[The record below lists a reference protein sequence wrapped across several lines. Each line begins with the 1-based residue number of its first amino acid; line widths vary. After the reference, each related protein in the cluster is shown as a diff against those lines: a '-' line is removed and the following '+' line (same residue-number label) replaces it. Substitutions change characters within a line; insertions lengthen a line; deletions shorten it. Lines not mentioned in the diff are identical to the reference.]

1 MPSLIPGP
9 LPGPPPTPGSELPDA
24 DLPGADLPGADLPG
38 ADAVRRA
45 LGAGRAAVLPNPSPL
60 TYVVAAA
67 APHAV
72 NTAKGRPAG
81 QEVAVWLH
89 ADDTWQEL
97 VPALDLAPAAVR
109 SATVLLRRELVT
121 LLVPLRA
128 DAAAPD
134 WIAPAVRDGHA
145 LLFGARWAPLAG
157 LLADHPRLYVSSA
170 NRTGSP
176 PASTAAGAAAMFGE
190 HAPVLDGDALR
201 EPGRPH
207 AATTMLRIAADGRLA
222 LVRRGAQ
229 DAAHG
234 PDPAAYLRRL
244 ADPETDRRS

>member
-1 MPSLIPGP
+1 MPDP
-9 LPGPPPTPGSELPDA
+9 
-24 DLPGADLPGADLPG
+24 DLPGAA
-38 ADAVRRA
+38 AARRA
-45 LGAGRAAVLPNPSPL
+45 LDGGRAAVLPNPSPL
-60 TYVVAAA
+60 TYVVAATT
-67 APHAV
+67 PYAV

-81 QEVAVWLH
+81 QEVAAWVH
-89 ADDTWQEL
+89 AEAAWEGL
-97 VPALDLAPAAVR
+97 APALDLTPAAVG
-109 SATVLLRRELVT
+109 SATVLLRRHLVT

-128 DAAAPD
+128 GAAAPD

-170 NRTGSP
+170 NRTGLP
-176 PASTAAGAAAMFGE
+176 PAATAAAAAAMFGG

-201 EPGRPH
+201 DPGRPH
-207 AATTMLRIAADGRLA
+207 AATTMLRIAADGRLE

-244 ADPETDRRS
+244 GDPAAAGSPGTGRGRPRPGVPE